1 MTMLLTKTTVTRFE
15 KRVNMLNDKLCT
27 LASDFK
33 MLENELKDTVF
44 EDNLSELAIS
54 ANTALSAFTP
64 VTMFI
69 KDLNTELK
77 KLYK

>member
-1 MTMLLTKTTVTRFE
+1 MLLTKTTVTRFE

-33 MLENELKDTVF
+33 TLENELKDTVF
-44 EDNLSELAIS
+44 EDILSELAIS
-54 ANTALSAFTP
+54 ANTASSSFTP